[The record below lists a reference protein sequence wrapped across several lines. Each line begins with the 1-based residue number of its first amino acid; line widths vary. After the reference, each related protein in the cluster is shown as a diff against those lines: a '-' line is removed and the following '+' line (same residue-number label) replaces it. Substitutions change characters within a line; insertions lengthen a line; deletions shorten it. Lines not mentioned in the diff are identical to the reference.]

1 MVDTVTWR
9 RRRATFYRRRRAVET
24 DVRGEP
30 LVREPD
36 VEMPADAGLAEATRR
51 FQVDYIRRSIR
62 LASSNMTEAA
72 RILGLHRSNLYRKM
86 GQLEMTESEQEPP
99 EE

>member
-1 MVDTVTWR
+1 MR
-9 RRRATFYRRRRAVET
+9 IRCGKQHRAS
-24 DVRGEP
+24 
-30 LVREPD
+30 
-36 VEMPADAGLAEATRR
+36 
-51 FQVDYIRRSIR
+51 YIRRSIR

-99 EE
+99 AE